1 MKSHETL
8 GSHESFRAPE
18 ATGTD
23 IAHAH
28 RDIAERM
35 YASRSSV
42 LDSLASSLPA
52 SLFDALARKIE
63 HERTALLEMLTRE
76 EKVVEQKRR
85 LDKVLPTQYFS
96 YRKLDIHL
104 L

>member
-8 GSHESFRAPE
+8 AFHESFRASE
-18 ATGTD
+18 ATGVD
-23 IAHAH
+23 VALAH
-28 RDIAERM
+28 RDTAERM
-35 YASRSSV
+35 YASRASM
-42 LDSLASSLPA
+42 LDSLASSLTS

-63 HERTALLEMLTRE
+63 HERTALLEMLVRE

-96 YRKLDIHL
+96 YHKLDIHL